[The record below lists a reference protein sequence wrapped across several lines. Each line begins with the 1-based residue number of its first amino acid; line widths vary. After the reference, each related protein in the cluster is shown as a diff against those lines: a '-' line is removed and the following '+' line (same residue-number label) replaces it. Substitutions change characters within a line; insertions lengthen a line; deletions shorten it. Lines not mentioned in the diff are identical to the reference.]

1 MRKSSQIEAT
11 TAETKTKNQIKK
23 MKTQAAPKMTY
34 KEVTKHIRNRI
45 AASGINARVLMKRY
59 CGSETIHIVTP
70 GEGFEIKFTESEQR
84 EIRLIAKLNGLT
96 LTYGMEIDIER
107 MTNPDQFVFEFRG

>member
-1 MRKSSQIEAT
+1 M
-11 TAETKTKNQIKK
+11 N
-23 MKTQAAPKMTY
+23 TQAAPKMTY

-70 GEGFEIKFTESEQR
+70 GAGFEIKFTESEQR

-96 LTYGMEIDIER
+96 LTRGMEINIER
-107 MTNPDQFVFEFRG
+107 MTNPDEFVFEFRG